1 MIYGFPNTG
10 KSFALRSIYSMLSF
24 LDKESEIE
32 FLRLLS
38 SDIGN
43 VIRETVD
50 NELSQ
55 VEGVIL
61 ELGNTL
67 DNMRKLSSIN
77 KPGMNPELLR
87 KIIHTLVSEEL
98 TLEKDKIKFHFNRKL
113 KLGIGQ
119 NELNKIF
126 IEELK
131 KFMSPIIGTIK
142 VEGLEF
148 NGNKFFNLIEEVLL
162 SITLTPKERESPK
175 DLSKIRKTRAIDFE
189 NPLSGRFENFQYQI
203 VEVNKTEIALDVE
216 ALFVVDI
223 STFLR
228 KSKNDSV
235 KREFESDGDY
245 LDKLTQTL
253 SNQKKSKKNMY
264 KETLIS
270 SFSFYEYR
278 RISRLI
284 SLGVARDM
292 AYDLTSFIKSA
303 IQSISNLENVRFI
316 PFGRTPLL
324 QQAFERQS
332 SDDFFIPERDFS
344 ENQLYNNYEKWV
356 QEGSRS
362 LAKVSRTNSF
372 KLLKFLAIQGSLAY
386 DAKGKKLR
394 YKDFRGKEVDINY
407 ASAMAN
413 ELAGI
418 MLVDLSFDAN
428 GLIIIE
434 EPESQLHPLAQIMMA
449 FTLIA
454 MAIDGDRII
463 FSTHS
468 DIIGQILYQVFDLH
482 PKKDDIVSLFS
493 KVLPKTIFNRYSE
506 QFHSFAEKIHTG
518 IENLKTDTYFIDY
531 NGDIT
536 PFSFSDLGSNIPG
549 ITDQVYSNLANWVFN
564 LLGRVTDDKQ

>member
-1 MIYGFPNTG
+1 M
-10 KSFALRSIYSMLSF
+10 S
-24 LDKESEIE
+24 
-32 FLRLLS
+32 
-38 SDIGN
+38 
-43 VIRETVD
+43 
-50 NELSQ
+50 
-55 VEGVIL
+55 
-61 ELGNTL
+61 
-67 DNMRKLSSIN
+67 
-77 KPGMNPELLR
+77 
-87 KIIHTLVSEEL
+87 LVSVYYP
-98 TLEKDKIKFHFNRKL
+98 R
-113 KLGIGQ
+113 
-119 NELNKIF
+119 
-126 IEELK
+126 
-131 KFMSPIIGTIK
+131 
-142 VEGLEF
+142 
-148 NGNKFFNLIEEVLL
+148 
-162 SITLTPKERESPK
+162 
-175 DLSKIRKTRAIDFE
+175 
-189 NPLSGRFENFQYQI
+189 
-203 VEVNKTEIALDVE
+203 
-216 ALFVVDI
+216 
-223 STFLR
+223 
-228 KSKNDSV
+228 
-235 KREFESDGDY
+235 
-245 LDKLTQTL
+245 
-253 SNQKKSKKNMY
+253 
-264 KETLIS
+264 
-270 SFSFYEYR
+270 
-278 RISRLI
+278 
-284 SLGVARDM
+284 
-292 AYDLTSFIKSA
+292 FIKSA

-324 QQAFERQS
+324 QQAFEGQS
-332 SDDFFIPERDFS
+332 SDDFFIPERYFS

-362 LAKVSRTNSF
+362 LAKVSRTNPF

-394 YKDFRGKEVDINY
+394 YTDFRGEEVDINY

-506 QFHSFAEKIHTG
+506 QFHSFAEKIHMG

-531 NGDIT
+531 NGNIT

-564 LLGRVTDDKQ
+564 LLGRVTDGKQ